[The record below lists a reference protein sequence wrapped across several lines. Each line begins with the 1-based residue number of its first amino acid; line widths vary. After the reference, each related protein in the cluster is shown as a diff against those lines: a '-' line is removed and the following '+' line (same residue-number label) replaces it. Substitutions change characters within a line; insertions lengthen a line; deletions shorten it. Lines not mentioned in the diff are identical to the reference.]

1 MQYRTVVS
9 SSFRD
14 ISKSVD
20 DTQQVLNQVQGVLE
34 KSKLM
39 DEVLAILRPKLDRL
53 EEQLAEFSE
62 LASLGLISEMV
73 SHDLGQ
79 VAS

>member
-1 MQYRTVVS
+1 
-9 SSFRD
+9 
-14 ISKSVD
+14 
-20 DTQQVLNQVQGVLE
+20 
-34 KSKLM
+34 M

-79 VAS
+79 VASRLMVKGIELDKALKSKRIGQSVVI